1 MHACTRAASGA
12 GRAVIRPGSATS
24 PICPVLRAVYV
35 MTPPGFDKVY
45 SVAVPSPL
53 FGAKA
58 TKMARSRTLS
68 LVNLAAAVPLF
79 VALFWLRAYFC
90 ANAQQDMEFSVWIA
104 CLPSTWA
111 GWAALA
117 RAARRL
123 LRAGSA
129 DEHHMAMQVF
139 ESMARSGGVP
149 APVLKAAPKRSHAAV
164 NRRSA
169 GLNSLRKD
177 LFKDFGRL
185 RARKPLAGAQA
196 RGGAEQQPAAPSL
209 SKPPSPQYW
218 RGGRRG

>member
-1 MHACTRAASGA
+1 
-12 GRAVIRPGSATS
+12 
-24 PICPVLRAVYV
+24 
-35 MTPPGFDKVY
+35 
-45 SVAVPSPL
+45 
-53 FGAKA
+53 
-58 TKMARSRTLS
+58 MASRTLS

-123 LRAGSA
+123 LRAGSRA

-164 NRRSA
+164 NRRS
-169 GLNSLRKD
+169 GLDSLRKD